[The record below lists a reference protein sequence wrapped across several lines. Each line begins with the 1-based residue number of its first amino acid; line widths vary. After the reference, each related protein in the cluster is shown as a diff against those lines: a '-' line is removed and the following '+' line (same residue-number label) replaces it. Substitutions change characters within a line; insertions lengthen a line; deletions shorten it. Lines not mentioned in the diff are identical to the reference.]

1 MNLGFGE
8 PLLLLGLLAVPVL
21 VAWYGGQARR
31 RRRIAASFS
40 NPALAASVTPQA
52 PGFRRHLPVLLLLAA
67 VTVLLVTMARPERTV
82 AVPVERA
89 QIMLVSD
96 VSGSMLSDDV
106 SPTRLAAAQRAA
118 RQFID
123 EVPDEVNVGITV
135 FNQIPR
141 VLQSPT
147 TDRDALRDAID
158 QYRAGGGTATGDA
171 ILGALRTLGKPT
183 DGSTPAKGAPSAI
196 VLLSDGVSTKGSDP
210 IEAAR
215 TAQKVKVPIST
226 VTLGTAT
233 GTIKVPRPRGA
244 PGFET
249 RKVPPDPETLREM
262 ARISGGRAYDATTS
276 ADLSAV
282 YRELGSQLGRR
293 KVRHDMT
300 AGFAGVAALLALAGA
315 ALSLRWFGRL
325 A

>member
-1 MNLGFGE
+1 MNVGFGE

-21 VAWYGGQARR
+21 VAWYAGQIRR

-40 NPALAASVTPQA
+40 NPALAASVTPLT
-52 PGFRRHLPVLLLLAA
+52 PGFRRHVPVLLLLAA
-67 VTVLLVTMARPERTV
+67 VIVLLVTMARPQRTV
-82 AVPVERA
+82 AVPIERA

-96 VSGSMLSDDV
+96 VSGSMLSNDV
-106 SPTRLAAAQRAA
+106 SPTRLAAAQKAA
-118 RQFID
+118 RQFVD

-158 QYRAGGGTATGDA
+158 QYRAGGGAATGDA

-183 DGSTPAKGAPSAI
+183 DGSTPSKGVPSAI

-215 TAQKVKVPIST
+215 IAQSAKVPIST
-226 VTLGTAT
+226 VTLGTAD

-262 ARISGGRAYDATTS
+262 ARISGGRSYDATTS

-293 KVRHDMT
+293 NVRRDMT
-300 AGFAGVAALLALAGA
+300 AGFAGVAALFALAGA